1 MSLVFALV
9 LAAQAAAPVAV
20 PASPPEKAVPAALP
34 EKAVK
39 RIAVMKTDVAGE
51 LDKAL
56 GPQITARLAEE
67 IRTVTGAQVISSDEM
82 IALLKH
88 EKDRAILG
96 ECKDDESCI
105 AELAQA
111 LGADI
116 VVSAKLSKVE
126 GAMSLAVSAVDAHTA
141 SVQGRVNEAWGGDV
155 VNLLALVRPV
165 VTKLFATDSIPTG
178 KIAVVG
184 AIAGSRIFVDGEARG
199 SAELPSIDALLIGG
213 HKVVVQHPDRKA
225 FERWVVVESGRV
237 SSVAVDQA
245 SLDDGLTD
253 SFWFWTAAGGGVAV
267 VGATVLVVAV
277 ALSGNRT
284 GVNVQV
290 NADETLEASRR

>member
-1 MSLVFALV
+1 M
-9 LAAQAAAPVAV
+9 QAE
-20 PASPPEKAVPAALP
+20 PA
-34 EKAVK
+34 AVK
-39 RIAVMKTDVAGE
+39 RIAVMKTDVSGDV
-51 LDKAL
+51 DKSL

-67 IRTVTGAQVISSDEM
+67 IRLATGAQVISSDEM

-96 ECKDDESCI
+96 DCKDDESCLV
-105 AELAQA
+105 ELAQA

-116 VVSAKLSKVE
+116 VVAAKLSQVE
-126 GAMSLAVSAVDAHTA
+126 GTMALAVSAVDAHTA
-141 SVQGRVNEAWGGDV
+141 SVRGRVNESWGGDV

-165 VTKLFATDSIPTG
+165 VIKLFATSSIPTG
-178 KIAVVG
+178 KVVVIG

-199 SAELPSIDALLIGG
+199 SAELPSIDGLLIGG
-213 HKVVVQHPDRKA
+213 HKVVVQHPERKA
-225 FERWVVVESGRV
+225 FERWVVVESARV
-237 SSVAVDQA
+237 SSLAVAQEQ
-245 SLDDGLTD
+245 LDSGLTD
-253 SFWFWTAAGGGVAV
+253 SIWFWTAAGGGVAA
-267 VGATVLVVAV
+267 VGATVLLVAV